1 MGQRNEIRPELR
13 WGVGCL
19 VAAAAMVGAVILLM
33 YVAFTF
39 ELPVWAQMLLGV
51 GLTLGGA
58 LLAWLVFSA
67 LTQSRHK
74 NNPPVTPVP
83 DQPPPGETGAE

>member
-1 MGQRNEIRPELR
+1 MGHRDEISPELK

-39 ELPVWAQMLLGV
+39 DLPVWAQMLLGV

-58 LLAWLVFSA
+58 LLAWLVVSA
-67 LTQSRHK
+67 LTQSRQK
-74 NNPPVTPVP
+74 NIPPVTPVP